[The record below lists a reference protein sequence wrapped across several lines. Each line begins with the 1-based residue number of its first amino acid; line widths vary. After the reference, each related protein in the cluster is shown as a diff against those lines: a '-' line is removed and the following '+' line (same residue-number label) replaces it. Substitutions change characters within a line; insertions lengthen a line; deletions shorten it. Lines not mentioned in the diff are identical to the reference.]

1 MKLVAPPEAPPE
13 EAPGKHA
20 FGCVWTF
27 ETAEGEQ
34 PAPSYEVVM
43 STMGCTTLA
52 REGVGEAVREGD
64 APTDKLGAADGATL
78 MVADC
83 DAAAPELHEMIDGV
97 GSPLE
102 PGEAV
107 HASCATEVEK
117 GAPVHTV
124 PR

>member
-1 MKLVAPPEAPPE
+1 
-13 EAPGKHA
+13 
-20 FGCVWTF
+20 
-27 ETAEGEQ
+27 
-34 PAPSYEVVM
+34 
-43 STMGCTTLA
+43 MGCTTLA

-97 GSPLE
+97 GCPLE

-117 GAPVHTV
+117 GAPMHAV
-124 PR
+124 PRKMLVVSAVLLQVASEYCGSAPPAICTHAPSGWATTVEGA